1 MPFEQFGDVPYGAV
15 SSGGTTAPAPGT
27 SQSWTVTTTSV
38 NPFPGASNSMIPP
51 TAFHVADPALPSE
64 TIVVTN
70 VSGTAWT
77 VTRGVDGTAPV
88 AHATGFTIYQVVSAG
103 ALGMF
108 PQVYNVRSVTYGATG
123 NGSTDDTAA
132 IEAALTAAGSAGGGR
147 VHIPAG
153 TYKITP
159 PSATVPALTVPSNVT
174 ISGDGIGAT
183 TLVKNGNGILL
194 DYSGTGPASE
204 TGGNATSVYQGLRDI
219 AINGNS
225 FTGLL
230 LRLYYVQNYVEENV
244 FLYGNG
250 DVFVDMTQCWDSRIM
265 NSEYLYGGSSSA
277 SALTAPIT
285 TANGVGN
292 SQAVVHLIRNSA
304 APATTLTT
312 ALTSGVSSTGTLHV
326 AALPAA
332 LPAGIVQ
339 VWNASFQVQNFVTT
353 GAANGATTIPVT
365 AQTANATYPIG
376 SAVNGFGWS
385 GDSSN
390 SLTFEAC
397 HWENNL
403 SGAIWITKGINSGGG
418 DVNNVFI
425 TNTKVEQDVIGYN
438 CPIIEVDSGGNIQI
452 NTMQFFPGGFNGG
465 FSTAVTGFYW
475 HPNYGYITGVDM
487 ENGGSATISS
497 GFDVNPGTTTTL
509 LDIFEYWNVS
519 PTVAGVSFTGGVTA
533 VTGLRIGGTVTTP
546 VAVSGG
552 ATYGPGVP
560 SDTGLVYAGQPNVQ
574 QSATAQTVAA
584 GNTITTANL
593 GAARVTATGAT
604 GTLILQAGTVAG
616 QTITVIN
623 ESAFTLTFNTAGTSH
638 VADGASDA
646 ILTLTARTFT
656 WDAGTSLWYR
666 SA

>member
-147 VHIPAG
+147 VHIPVG

-183 TLVKNGNGILL
+183 ILLKNGNGILL
-194 DYSGTGPASE
+194 DFSGPGPLSQ
-204 TGGNATSVYQGLRDI
+204 TSNWNLYQGLRDI
-219 AINGNS
+219 QLNGGG

-230 LRLYYVQNYVEENV
+230 LRLYYLQFYYEQNV
-244 FLYGNG
+244 FMQNNA
-250 DVFVDMTQCWDSRIM
+250 DVFVDMVQCWDSRIL
-265 NSEYLYGGSSSA
+265 NGFYLNGGSA
-277 SALTAPIT
+277 SASTLS
-285 TANGVGN
+285 GG
-292 SQAVVHLIRNSA
+292 QACVHLMRSSA

-326 AALPAA
+326 NALPAA

-339 VWNASFQVQNFVTT
+339 VWNGSSQVQNFTTT
-353 GAANGATTIPVT
+353 GAALSATTIPVT

-376 SAVNGFGWS
+376 SNVNGFGYS
-385 GDSSN
+385 GDSTN
-390 SLTFEAC
+390 ALVMEGC

-403 SGAIWITKGINSGGG
+403 SGAIWITGGVNTSNAPVVIYIIG
-418 DVNNVFI
+418 TKIEEDVVGF
-425 TNTKVEQDVIGYN
+425 N
-438 CPIIEVDSGGNIQI
+438 CPFLQVDGGCGDIQVKDLFI
-452 NTMQFFPGGFNGG
+452 YAGGFNGG
-465 FSTAVTGFYW
+465 FSTPVQMVSWQPNFGTLADVNMSDTG
-475 HPNYGYITGVDM
+475 GLSTV
-487 ENGGSATISS
+487 SS
-497 GFDVNPGTTTTL
+497 GIVVNPGSSTQLTNIFQFWSTT
-509 LDIFEYWNVS
+509 
-519 PTVAGVSFTGGVTA
+519 PTVAGISFTGGVTQTA
-533 VTGLRIGGTVTTP
+533 NINIGGTVTTP
-546 VAVSGG
+546 IAVSGG
-552 ATYGPGVP
+552 ATYGPAL
-560 SDTGLVYAGQPNVQ
+560 TGQPSQQ
-574 QSATAQTVAA
+574 QSATVQTVAA

-593 GAARVTATGAT
+593 GAARVTATAARAT
-604 GTLILQAGTVAG
+604 LVLQAGTTAG
-616 QTITVIN
+616 QQVTVIN
-623 ESAFTLTFNTAGTSH
+623 ESAFALTFDVQATSH
-638 VADGASDA
+638 VADGATLA
-646 ILTLTARTFT
+646 IPALAARSFT
-656 WDAGTSLWYR
+656 WDSGTSLWYR